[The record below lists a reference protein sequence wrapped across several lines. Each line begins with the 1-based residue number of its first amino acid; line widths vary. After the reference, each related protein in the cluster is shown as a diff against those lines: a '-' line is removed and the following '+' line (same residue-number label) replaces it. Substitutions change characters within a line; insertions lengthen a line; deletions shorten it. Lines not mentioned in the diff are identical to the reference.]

1 MNEIIIINTI
11 TENQISV
18 GFNLND
24 GKVPFPPINIDIT
37 GDVDLNNLINEII
50 KLIELKKKF
59 SVEFVDKNNL
69 VESDKKIE
77 LIKETLN
84 DIYLK
89 FNENILDN
97 SLQELM

>member
-1 MNEIIIINTI
+1 M
-11 TENQISV
+11 
-18 GFNLND
+18 
-24 GKVPFPPINIDIT
+24 
-37 GDVDLNNLINEII
+37 DLNNLINEII

-97 SLQELM
+97 SIQELM